1 MHLRR
6 RLGEQ
11 NGFTLA
17 EIIVALLILSIAL
30 VPMTGMFDTAVKGLL
45 NSERIKNSAECATT
59 ALEQI
64 SGMPF
69 YQAYDAD
76 KGDVD
81 IDDHFWG
88 DRNPL
93 YLSPIAGG
101 GTPDWAAIPE
111 VLAKDYN
118 TTPVF
123 NELSSLGQYKDC
135 KVSVALAYL
144 NDNTGAVSMNH
155 NWGPKLD
162 GKDKPLTADNENPH
176 LILIHINVYYKVN
189 GSERNYIL
197 EQIVTDTQAIYGVGI
212 NQITAEAPPVNLPLP
227 DGQGPVFQ
235 KTAIHWP
242 NNNVTVKIAGWGFD
256 ATGTPPTPPVAAYL
270 VRNKYND
277 IPINLSSR
285 SDTLLVGTVDLYDT
299 GTSGVSGET
308 DCYPRAGVG
317 YWSVRIQQQGI
328 INAYLF
334 NGFIVAFP
342 KPVIS
347 DFYNGTVPGGA
358 KTATNIQTAQQITI
372 QGGPFP
378 YKKNAGTLIWCP
390 NVSLVPVGGTSS
402 DMIIGT
408 VTAMSGGNNDGYAA
422 STGCTITATFDL
434 TQAQPGQYKMQVWNT
449 DAAAVGNVASDLN
462 LSPIYTITS
471 VPPIVTDVYV
481 SGTNPHQTNVYENI
495 GNVTVRLE
503 IIGNYFNTINGP
515 PYVRVYLYPSVAG
528 VGQPPGATTIEGSV
542 VAVTATDITA
552 DFTLASL
559 ALGNY
564 NVYVVNQDTGLS
576 GYITAAAPR
585 INVTNYS
592 GSITGFTPNL
602 GGFYENYFDYTD
614 GSVRYRVTGTITG
627 TGLLDITNVTI
638 KDLTTGTEYDDM
650 NYTINSDTTITL
662 YLNLIDCD
670 NTHNWE
676 VRAYRN
682 SYVMSRPFDVTLGA
696 AMIIPYNTFG
706 DSRAAIYIDRGSS
719 VNPRYG
725 YETGPANGTLVARAK
740 RSGTAIFYVRGMGFP
755 INDQTT
761 LRIYGWSG
769 NPNQYQGNYSCTRD
783 RAGKIVGIVSAT
795 WNVPGTNGYYNISVQ
810 ANGFAA
816 TAYTQRWRVTTSGN

>member
-30 VPMTGMFDTAVKGLL
+30 VPMTGMFDQAVTGLL

-69 YQAYDAD
+69 YQPYNAD
-76 KGDVD
+76 NGNVD

-88 DRNPL
+88 DRNPIS
-93 YLSPIAGG
+93 LSPLTGG
-101 GTPDWAAIPE
+101 GAPDWAAIPA

-123 NELSSLGQYKDC
+123 AELNSLVQYKDC

-144 NDNTGAVSMNH
+144 NDNTGGVSMNE

-176 LILIHINVYYKVN
+176 LILIHINVYYKVSGN
-189 GSERNYIL
+189 ERNYIL
-197 EQIVTDTQAIYGVGI
+197 EQIVTDTQAIYGVGV
-212 NQITAEAPPVNLPLP
+212 NSVTAQLPLVNLPP
-227 DGQGPVFQ
+227 EGQPPTYG

-242 NNNVTVKIAGWGFD
+242 NNNVTVNIVGWGFD
-256 ATGTPPTPPVAAYL
+256 TGTIKAFL

-277 IPINLSSR
+277 IPINLSPQ

-299 GTSGVSGET
+299 GTSGVSDEL

-317 YWSVRIQQQGI
+317 YWSVKIQQQGI

-358 KTATNIQTAQQITI
+358 KTANNAQTAQQITI
-372 QGGPFP
+372 AGGPFP
-378 YKKNAGTLIWCP
+378 YKKSGATLIWGP
-390 NVSLVPVGGTSS
+390 DVSLVPIGGTSS
-402 DMIIGT
+402 DRIIGT
-408 VTAMSGGNNDGYAA
+408 VTAITGANNGYTA
-422 STGCTITATFDL
+422 STASPNCAITATFDL

-449 DAAAVGNVASDLN
+449 DTAAVGHVASDL
-462 LSPIYTITS
+462 SSAIYTITA
-471 VPPIVTDVYV
+471 VPPSVTDVYV
-481 SGTNPHQTNVYENI
+481 SGTSPHQTNVFKNI

-503 IIGNYFNTINGP
+503 IIGNYFNILNGP
-515 PYVRVYLYPSVAG
+515 PYVHAYLYPSVAG
-528 VGQPPGATTIEGSV
+528 VGQPPGATKIEGSV

-552 DFTLASL
+552 DFTLADL
-559 ALGNY
+559 ALGQY

-576 GYITAAAPR
+576 GYIAAATPR

-592 GSITGFTPNL
+592 GSITGFSPNQ
-602 GGFYENYFDYTD
+602 GGFYENYFNYADGPGYT
-614 GSVRYRVTGTITG
+614 GYGFTGTIAG
-627 TGLLDITNVTI
+627 TGLLDVTNVTI
-638 KDLTTGTEYDDM
+638 KDTTTGTEYDDM
-650 NYTINSDTTITL
+650 NYTINSNTSITL
-662 YLNLIDCD
+662 YLNLITCD
-670 NTHNWE
+670 HTHSWE

-682 SYVMSRPFDVTLGA
+682 TYVMTRSFSVTLGP
-696 AMIIPYNTFG
+696 AMILPYNTFG
-706 DSRAAIYIDRGSS
+706 DARAAIYIDRGSS
-719 VNPRYG
+719 VPSQPIS
-725 YETGPANGTLVARAK
+725 YETGTTNSTRAK
-740 RSGTAIFYVRGMGFP
+740 AKSGGTAIFHVRGMGFP
-755 INDQTT
+755 INNTTT
-761 LRIYGWSG
+761 LRIWGWASSPTERTG
-769 NPNQYQGNYSCTRD
+769 AYNCYTD
-783 RAGKIVGIVSAT
+783 RAGQIVSLTSAQWT
-795 WNVPGTNGYYNISVQ
+795 MPTPGGLPINYNISVQ
-810 ANGFAA
+810 ANGFGADVENG
-816 TAYTQRWRVTTSGN
+816 RWRLTSNGL